1 MRKFVKDLWQVYL
14 PDRATKSKHLLAR
27 DDFCLLLTSGQ
38 ALSYNTEKAHA
49 CKTSSPSFHQVPDM
63 YMLLVKTQYK
73 LFPQALIINIIYYI
87 DADIISAVKIHFEL
101 PFLSERFHINLKAT

>member
-27 DDFCLLLTSGQ
+27 DDFCLLLASGQ

-49 CKTSSPSFHQVPDM
+49 CKTSSPSFVIASIKSLTCACGWSKPNINFSR
-63 YMLLVKTQYK
+63 K
-73 LFPQALIINIIYYI
+73 L
-87 DADIISAVKIHFEL
+87 
-101 PFLSERFHINLKAT
+101 